1 MTLLRA
7 GVLVGLAAICF
18 VGCSDAPKEAQK
30 KAPEKPPEAVTG
42 RTAFYKMYPS
52 ARMWAQDV
60 QGLRLSSIRMEGV
73 KDEPGKSGAWE
84 ATFVSPSK
92 LKAKTFTYS
101 VVEGPG
107 NLHKDVFAGLD
118 EDYRSP
124 RGQATPWVI
133 PAFKV
138 DSDEAYATALKK
150 SAEYVK
156 KNPDKPMFYLLEQT
170 PRFPDLA
177 WRIVWGESVSSS
189 NYSVYVDATTGEYL
203 ETMR

>member
-1 MTLLRA
+1 
-7 GVLVGLAAICF
+7 
-18 VGCSDAPKEAQK
+18 
-30 KAPEKPPEAVTG
+30 
-42 RTAFYKMYPS
+42 
-52 ARMWAQDV
+52 
-60 QGLRLSSIRMEGV
+60 MEGV

-92 LKAKTFTYS
+92 QKSKTFTYS

-150 SAEYVK
+150 SADYMK

-170 PRFPDLA
+170 PRYPDLA
-177 WRIVWGESVSSS
+177 WRLVWGESVSSS

>member
-7 GVLVGLAAICF
+7 GVLMGLAAICF
-18 VGCSDAPKEAQK
+18 VGCSDAPKEARK

-42 RTAFYKMYPS
+42 RAAFYKMYPS

-73 KDEPGKSGAWE
+73 KNEPGKSGAWE

-92 LKAKTFTYS
+92 QKSKTFTYS

-107 NLHKDVFAGLD
+107 NLHKDVFAGFD

-150 SAEYVK
+150 SADYVK
-156 KNPDKPMFYLLEQT
+156 KNPNKPMFYLLEQT
-170 PRFPDLA
+170 PRYPDLA
-177 WRIVWGESVSSS
+177 WRIVWGESVSGS